1 MNKEIEKLFFN
12 PIRLKIISFLI
23 NVEHGNFKALLE
35 ITDSTKGNLS
45 IQLKKLN
52 EAKLIKIKKYF
63 KPSLKNTKG
72 VVVLGYPTTDYSIT
86 KKGRKNFEDF
96 FKQLELYNKKK

>member
-1 MNKEIEKLFFN
+1 MNKEIEKLLFN

-63 KPSLKNTKG
+63 QRS
-72 VVVLGYPTTDYSIT
+72 YPKTDYSIT

>member
-1 MNKEIEKLFFN
+1 MNKEIEKLLFN

-63 KPSLKNTKG
+63 QRS
-72 VVVLGYPTTDYSIT
+72 YPKTDYSIT

-96 FKQLELYNKKK
+96 FKQLELYNMKK

>member
-1 MNKEIEKLFFN
+1 MNKEIEKLLFN

-23 NVEHGNFKALLE
+23 TVEYGNFNALIE
-35 ITDSTKGNLS
+35 ITDASKGNLS
-45 IQLKKLN
+45 IQIKKLN

-63 KPSLKNTKG
+63 QKS
-72 VVVLGYPTTDYSIT
+72 YPKTDYSIT
-86 KKGRKNFEDF
+86 KKGRKDFECF